1 MHVCGDY
8 CHFTFKGDLE
18 KMKLNERQRQTFLV
32 AGKDCDAILFFT
44 FTCMWERAFNKCAFL
59 AEVNLICVCERKGA
73 RERERE

>member
-1 MHVCGDY
+1 MQVCGDY

-18 KMKLNERQRQTFLV
+18 KLKLNERQRQTFLV

-44 FTCMWERAFNKCAFL
+44 CTCMWERAFNTCAFF
-59 AEVNLICVCERKGA
+59 AEVNLICVCAGEG